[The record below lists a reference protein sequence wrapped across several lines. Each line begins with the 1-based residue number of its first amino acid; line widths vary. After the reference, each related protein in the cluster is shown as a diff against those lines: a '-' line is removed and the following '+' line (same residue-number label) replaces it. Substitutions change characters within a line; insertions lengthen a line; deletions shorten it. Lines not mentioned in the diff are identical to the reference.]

1 MFYVT
6 DGGLGCCKLEHKPC
20 QRFSVPLGYLC
31 CATCTGLSSA
41 LPYRLFF
48 YCIAVARRREVD
60 WTRLTCSCHEWTQ
73 KGIPCRHAVAANNF
87 REPGER
93 LAGREFFEKAF
104 HKAYHISTLGDMYG
118 GPGVH
123 LALEEHVPSD
133 NMTIA
138 PPLLPGYSGPGRKQL
153 LRRPGDG
160 ERRGDGRTSTARPRG
175 RVAAEAGQSGA
186 AVRICT
192 ACRLVGHTA
201 TVCPSRRS
209 RSAPPS
215 SSRVVAL

>member
-1 MFYVT
+1 MGGRAARKPRAFHAQCRAAYQSLKLFEFVV
-6 DGGLGCCKLEHKPC
+6 DGFPLFGTPPWGCPPSAATFARPTRSTATRLGSRRACK
-20 QRFSVPLGYLC
+20 
-31 CATCTGLSSA
+31 
-41 LPYRLFF
+41 
-48 YCIAVARRREVD
+48 RRR
-60 WTRLTCSCHEWTQ
+60 
-73 KGIPCRHAVAANNF
+73 
-87 REPGER
+87 
-93 LAGREFFEKAF
+93 AGSRRRRR
-104 HKAYHISTLGDMYG
+104 
-118 GPGVH
+118 
-123 LALEEHVPSD
+123 SD